1 MAQPEEDVAG
11 EIAEEAAD
19 VDGVDL
25 SLPAYIEIELASASR
40 QRLRNTA
47 VLTQMNQRIARK
59 IQNTPDATRVGK
71 ELSGLIR
78 QIAELDKLY
87 PKAKKRMGEM
97 DEQGRPQEE
106 E

>member
-1 MAQPEEDVAG
+1 
-11 EIAEEAAD
+11 
-19 VDGVDL
+19 
-25 SLPAYIEIELASASR
+25 
-40 QRLRNTA
+40 
-47 VLTQMNQRIARK
+47 MNQRIARK
-59 IQNTPDATRVGK
+59 IQNTPDATRFGK